1 LIEVAT
7 HREEIAMIFVPALL
21 VGAHLTI
28 AVADPVPTF
37 NVEPSCQSA
46 ASGSIGIKQD
56 MSSCLADEK
65 GAREQL
71 VKEWSGFNA
80 ADQGLC
86 TRLSKTGGSPTYTEL
101 LVCLEM
107 ARDARKLPK
116 EETLGIG
123 R

>member
-1 LIEVAT
+1 VVEVAPQET
-7 HREEIAMIFVPALL
+7 AMIIIPALL

-28 AVADPVPTF
+28 AVADPVPAF
-37 NVEPSCQSA
+37 NVEPSCRAA
-46 ASGSIGIKQD
+46 ASADIGIKQD
-56 MSSCLADEK
+56 LKACLEDEK

-71 VKEWSGFNA
+71 VEEWSGFTA

-116 EETLGIG
+116 DKTLGSG
-123 R
+123 P

>member
-1 LIEVAT
+1 
-7 HREEIAMIFVPALL
+7 MILAPALL

-28 AVADPVPTF
+28 TVADPIPSF
-37 NVEPSCQSA
+37 NVEPSCRAA

-56 MSSCLADEK
+56 LSACLEDEK

-71 VKEWSGFNA
+71 AKEWSGFA
-80 ADQGLC
+80 SEDRGLC

-116 EETLGIG
+116 DGTVGSG